1 MSQVSI
7 IRADAAP
14 ELAPLRAAIAD
25 ASASV
30 YGAKIRY
37 AESLNLS
44 FGVTLSAVEVTD
56 LGGNV
61 VDLQP
66 EVSGWFD
73 VEHGTT
79 GEAAKPILAE
89 KDALYAVLKA
99 SKHSNPSKVWADVR
113 AYGRADAL
121 KQAEGI
127 CLAEIKARQIV
138 MPEGS
143 TRPDPLAPDARGA
156 NNKKSLRLRMIDDLS
171 VLFAAAKR
179 DKGIGTAEAAALV
192 HISSALVAL
201 GVDLA
206 TLTK

>member
-1 MSQVSI
+1 MSQVST

-14 ELAPLRAAIAD
+14 ELSPLRAAIAD

-37 AESLNLS
+37 AEGLNLA
-44 FGVTLSAVEVTD
+44 FGVTLSAIEVCD
-56 LGGNV
+56 AAGNII
-61 VDLQP
+61 DLQP

-79 GEAAKPILAE
+79 GEAAKPILTE
-89 KDALYAVLKA
+89 KEALYKVLKD

-121 KQAEGI
+121 KQAESI
-127 CLAEIKARQIV
+127 CLAEIQARKIV
-138 MPEGS
+138 LPKD
-143 TRPDPLAPDARGA
+143 TARPDPLAAESKGA
-156 NNKKSLRLRMIDDLS
+156 NNKKSLRLRMVDDLS

-179 DKGIGTAEAAALV
+179 DKAIGTTEAAALI

-201 GVDLA
+201 GIDLT
-206 TLTK
+206 TLVK